1 VRRFHLEA
9 LRQRCLVGP
18 VLQLAAGTSKEK
30 NCRGQKRARDLLR
43 FSITSK
49 ETNIDGPGSETRGDS
64 ARNKRQIGFA
74 LSPSFASSRG
84 LALPT
89 KTLNPATPPQFPH
102 PLRPPCGHAARMPP
116 MEFFWGNHFLPLLPH
131 SIRSAVCSRRVGVFF
146 RAFRSKFGCGS
157 RHPRHQSW
165 RFV

>member
-1 VRRFHLEA
+1 VRGGARRA
-9 LRQRCLVGP
+9 PIR
-18 VLQLAAGTSKEK
+18 AA
-30 NCRGQKRARDLLR
+30 RGRRIGIPLR

-49 ETNIDGPGSETRGDS
+49 DRNIDGPGPETRGDN

-74 LSPSFASSRG
+74 LPPSFASSRL

-157 RHPRHQSW
+157 RHLCHQSW
-165 RFV
+165 RFVYLHNLVDAGTRF